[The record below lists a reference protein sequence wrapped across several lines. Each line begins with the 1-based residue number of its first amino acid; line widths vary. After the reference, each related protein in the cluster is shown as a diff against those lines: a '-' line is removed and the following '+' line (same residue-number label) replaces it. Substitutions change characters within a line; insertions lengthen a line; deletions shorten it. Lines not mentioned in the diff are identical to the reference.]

1 MPIAGLWNNETITGV
16 LVSLDTVDPNGNS
29 IHIADVTTDGYSG
42 TFGYPWQPDISGQY
56 TVTATFMGD
65 DAYSS
70 SFATKYVSISET
82 NQSTSPTPSQISFDT
97 VNNTIITGLV
107 ALGIAIILSIA
118 IVGVLLLRKR
128 S

>member
-1 MPIAGLWNNETITGV
+1 MYTYT
-16 LVSLDTVDPNGNS
+16 
-29 IHIADVTTDGYSG
+29 
-42 TFGYPWQPDISGQY
+42 WQPDISGQY

-70 SFATKYVSISET
+70 SFATTYVSISET